1 MFCRAGM
8 YFGRLSR
15 LSCAETTL
23 WFRLRILQSAMD
35 ASLGQSTQRDLL
47 EEYNMLLGET
57 GLLLVAE
64 ALSSDSQNG

>member
-1 MFCRAGM
+1 
-8 YFGRLSR
+8 
-15 LSCAETTL
+15 
-23 WFRLRILQSAMD
+23 MD